1 MLILLPVPNTTYL
14 NALQGCK
21 FITSWAKRPQPQKFT
36 CFQGRREGSAEV
48 CSHRRPHRKQTS
60 LHFCFTKRDM
70 RAHRR
75 PHRKQTSLQE
85 RGASSLIC
93 FTLIIYISNCFA
105 AFKMKV
111 LGGIPNKIILK
122 QRIKTIYRNGAK
134 VQIKLDKPGVKR
146 ISRRYSCIRA
156 YL

>member
-1 MLILLPVPNTTYL
+1 MLILLPVPNTTHL

-48 CSHRRPHRKQTS
+48 CSHPRPHRKQ
-60 LHFCFTKRDM
+60 
-70 RAHRR
+70 
-75 PHRKQTSLQE
+75 PSLQE

-105 AFKMKV
+105 AFEMSL
-111 LGGIPNKIILK
+111 LGGISNKIILK

>member
-48 CSHRRPHRKQTS
+48 CSHPRPHRKQ
-60 LHFCFTKRDM
+60 
-70 RAHRR
+70 
-75 PHRKQTSLQE
+75 PSLQE

-111 LGGIPNKIILK
+111 LGSIPNKIVLK
-122 QRIKTIYRNGAK
+122 QRIKAIQRNDDKG
-134 VQIKLDKPGVKR
+134 QIELDKPGVKR
-146 ISRRYSCIRA
+146 ISHRYSCIRA

>member
-1 MLILLPVPNTTYL
+1 MLILLPVPNTTHL

-48 CSHRRPHRKQTS
+48 CSHP
-60 LHFCFTKRDM
+60 
-70 RAHRR
+70 R

-122 QRIKTIYRNGAK
+122 QRIKTIHRNGAK

-146 ISRRYSCIRA
+146 ISHGYSCIRA